1 MRQFKYRAKRYYTG
15 KWVYGSGVIFCDDCC
30 YIDKDDECYAKAY
43 DYKGNT
49 DLLELATVRCEKTPV
64 CQFTGLHDK
73 NGKEIYEGDFI
84 RSFDSNHNEILHY
97 IEWKE
102 TEARFVATLVK
113 HTHDLDISIPV
124 SSSISQ
130 EWIDE
135 FEKEVIGDIYDI
147 VVIRQHKLIK

>member
-1 MRQFKYRAKRYYTG
+1 MRKFKYRAKHYYTG
-15 KWVYGSGVIFCDDCC
+15 KWVYGSSVIFCDDCC
-30 YIDKDDECYAKAY
+30 YIDKDDECYEKANTFG
-43 DYKGNT
+43 DYT
-49 DLLELATVRCEKTPV
+49 HFLELATVKCELTAV

>member
-49 DLLELATVRCEKTPV
+49 DLLELATVKCEKTPV

-84 RSFDSNHNEILHY
+84 RSFDSNRNEIVHY
-97 IEWKE
+97 IEWDNSN
-102 TEARFVATLVK
+102 ARFVAVLK
-113 HTHDLDISIPV
+113 SNSELPMPMK
-124 SSSISQ
+124 SSISQ
-130 EWIDE
+130 EWMTDM
-135 FEKEVIGDIYDI
+135 EKEVIGDIYDNTEL
-147 VVIRQHKLIK
+147 KK

>member
-1 MRQFKYRAKRYYTG
+1 MRQFKYRAKQYYNG
-15 KWVYGSGVIFCDDCC
+15 KWVYGSSVIFCDDCC
-30 YIDKDDECYAKAY
+30 YM
-43 DYKGNT
+43 
-49 DLLELATVRCEKTPV
+49 
-64 CQFTGLHDK
+64 DK

-102 TEARFVATLVK
+102 TEARFVAILVK
-113 HTHDLDISIPV
+113 PTCDSDMPISN
-124 SSSISQ
+124 SISQ

-147 VVIRQHKLIK
+147 VVIRQHKLLNK

>member
-1 MRQFKYRAKRYYTG
+1 MKNLKFRAKRYSDG
-15 KWVYGSGVIFCDDCC
+15 EWVYGSSVIFCDDCC
-30 YIDKDDECYAKAY
+30 YIDKDDECYVNQY
-43 DYKGNT
+43 TFRDNT
-49 DLLELATVRCEKTPV
+49 HFIEIASVKCEKTPV

-102 TEARFVATLVK
+102 TEARFVATLK
-113 HTHDLDISIPV
+113 ASNEFAMHIS
-124 SSSISQ
+124 SAISQ

-135 FEKEVIGDIYDI
+135 FEKEVVGDIYNNT
-147 VVIRQHKLIK
+147 KLLNK